1 MNGQL
6 EKLKPYAWILHLLA
20 WTISTLLGGTAAMN
34 YGRLSDRVEER
45 TKDRYTFTMSVKDAG
60 ENRVE
65 HTRLWND
72 LEKLSTR
79 IRIQELKPIP
89 PPEVEKRLVDYEAR
103 IRALEQILYRLD
115 STHPEI
121 RK

>member
-1 MNGQL
+1 
-6 EKLKPYAWILHLLA
+6 
-20 WTISTLLGGTAAMN
+20 MN

-65 HTRLWND
+65 HTRLWNG
-72 LEKLSTR
+72 LESLKTR
-79 IRIQELKPIP
+79 VRIQEARPIP
-89 PPEVEKRLVDYEAR
+89 PPEVEKPLVDHETR
-103 IRALEQILYRLD
+103 LRALEQIIYRLD
-115 STHPEI
+115 SEHPEI